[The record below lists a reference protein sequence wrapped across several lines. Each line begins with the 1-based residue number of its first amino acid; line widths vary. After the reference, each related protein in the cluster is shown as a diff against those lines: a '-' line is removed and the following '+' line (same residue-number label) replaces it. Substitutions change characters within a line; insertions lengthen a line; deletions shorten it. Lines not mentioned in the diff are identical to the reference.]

1 MVPAWCVGH
10 WYRQGNGKAA
20 GRALTIVKICGNLMV
35 AREWPTLASVIERS
49 GILLGRVR
57 RIRICRRLLRALRRH
72 FCRRWLAG
80 NTTRSKQLLLD
91 VILGLAWQ
99 SIIKLARF
107 TEYQHLLTPDFLL
120 SPGDFNRR

>member
-1 MVPAWCVGH
+1 MME
-10 WYRQGNGKAA
+10 RKS
-20 GRALTIVKICGNLMV
+20 
-35 AREWPTLASVIERS
+35 PT
-49 GILLGRVR
+49 LGRVR
-57 RIRICRRLLRALRRH
+57 WIQICRRLLRALRRH

-107 TEYQHLLTPDFLL
+107 TEYQHLPTPDFLL
-120 SPGDFNRR
+120 NFLLSPGEFNLVQETSMGVDGCQNRPIVF